1 MIFSITQINIR
12 MKWLVLVGLFF
23 CLVWEVEAQK
33 LTKEQRREYRKRGK
47 ELRKEFKEKYND
59 PQKFK
64 QLKEDNNTSRRRL
77 DSLKLEIER
86 VKQEEQRDQ
95 ERLEILKRE
104 RDTEQERI
112 AQLEKMRSQAKR
124 RTIPATGSFYTV
136 QIGTISEQELNQI
149 IDNNQV
155 DLNVASDEA
164 GNDFFILGW
173 YDNAQK
179 AKELQRYIK
188 AMGIRNTNVI
198 GFKDGK
204 LMKPN
209 GKI

>member
-1 MIFSITQINIR
+1 
-12 MKWLVLVGLFF
+12 MKWLILVGLFLF
-23 CLVWEVEAQK
+23 IGFTVEAQK
-33 LTKEQRREYRKRGK
+33 LTKAQRKEYRKRGK

-86 VKQEEQRDQ
+86 IKQEEQRDQ
-95 ERLEILKRE
+95 ERLELLKRE

-124 RTIPATGSFYTV
+124 RTIPTSGSFYTV
-136 QIGTISEQELNQI
+136 QIGNISEQELNQI
-149 IDNNQV
+149 IQNNQV